1 MLLRLLLA
9 LSVAV
14 TGAGFASPSVA
25 TTSSRTDAVVRPAA
39 DAPATEPEVEIT
51 SAELVVAS
59 AADAQAATADA
70 FTADPAPAPDA
81 APDPTPSPSASP
93 GVPEPSAA
101 PGAPE
106 QPAPEGAGEAAGEGA
121 RALLTPR
128 ATEDEA
134 AEESVDPAEE
144 PVVADALT
152 EDGRVLTPSV
162 ATEGVQTLGVTWPQ
176 GADAAELA
184 PRARTL
190 SAGEWSGWS
199 ELDVADDGPDEGTAD
214 ARAERRGGTDSFW
227 IGEADAVQLSFAA
240 TGAGGPAD
248 LDLTLVGSA
257 LVEPAGAATARSS
270 AASGE
275 AVFSNAVATTPRA
288 AATVV
293 PAASTP
299 GVITRAQ
306 WGAQAPVC
314 SPDVA
319 GSLVGAVV
327 HHTAGS
333 NSYGSVAAA
342 MQQIRN
348 DQAYHIGGRG
358 WCDIGYNFVVDK
370 WGNIYEGRV
379 GSMTKAVIGVHA
391 GGFNTGTVGVAMLGT
406 YDAAPSAATQ
416 DAVGRVIGW
425 RLGVYSRDPQGWM
438 SYATGNGENSRY
450 KNQTVS
456 LPRVFGHRDVS
467 YTACPGNGGYAALGT
482 IRAVA
487 AANLGVPAMP
497 RATAQAVVRALYA
510 DLLDRGTDSTGLSTW
525 TTRLMQGTSQADL
538 VAELTRSDEYINK
551 RVRQA
556 YREVLG
562 REPEPA
568 GAANWLAAVRS
579 GIATVDDAQ
588 RRFYDS
594 QEYFNRS
601 GGTNAGY
608 VRLLYS
614 TVLGRSATAADVAVW
629 APRMGT
635 PQGRAAV
642 VDGIWFSQ
650 EAAKRRA
657 GAYYRVFLQREPDG
671 PGVQSWA
678 NVLLQR
684 GEGAVRTGIAGSQ
697 EYQKKALVR
706 YPA

>member
-1 MLLRLLLA
+1 MLFRLLLA
-9 LSVAV
+9 LSVAA
-14 TGAGFASPSVA
+14 TGATVVPPPDASGPGL
-25 TTSSRTDAVVRPAA
+25 TDAVVQHAA
-39 DAPATEPEVEIT
+39 RDAATGTDPGTEVT
-51 SAELVVAS
+51 STDLVVAS
-59 AADAQAATADA
+59 AADAQAATAEASEALDA
-70 FTADPAPAPDA
+70 PEPTPSVTPEPSPSASAAPAPDA
-81 APDPTPSPSASP
+81 TESGRAALDDLLAPR
-93 GVPEPSAA
+93 V
-101 PGAPE
+101 
-106 QPAPEGAGEAAGEGA
+106 
-121 RALLTPR
+121 
-128 ATEDEA
+128 TEDEA
-134 AEESVDPAEE
+134 AAASVDPSAA

-162 ATEGVQTLGVTWPQ
+162 ATDGVQTLGVTWPT
-176 GADAAELA
+176 GTDVTDLA
-184 PRARTL
+184 PQVRTQTD
-190 SAGEWSGWS
+190 GTWTGWS
-199 ELDVADDGPDEGTAD
+199 VLDVADDGPDEGTAD
-214 ARAERRGGTDSFW
+214 ARAEKRGGTDSFW
-227 IGEADAVQLSFAA
+227 IGDADAVQLSFAA
-240 TGAGGPAD
+240 TGDGGPAD
-248 LDLTLVGSA
+248 LDLALVGSE
-257 LVEPAGAATARSS
+257 LVEPTAPTTRSS
-270 AASGE
+270 AASDQ
-275 AVFSNAVATTPRA
+275 AVFSNAVATTSGEGATVLQA
-288 AATVV
+288 AAV
-293 PAASTP
+293 PA
-299 GVITRAQ
+299 VITRAQ
-306 WGAQAPVC
+306 WGARAPVC

-319 GSLVGAVV
+319 GSIVGAVV

-348 DQAYHIGGRG
+348 DQAYHITGRG
-358 WCDIGYNFVVDK
+358 WCDIGYNFGVAK

-379 GSMTKAVIGVHA
+379 DSMTKPVIGVHA

-450 KNQTVS
+450 QNQTVN

-487 AANLGVPAMP
+487 AANLGTPAMP

-510 DLLDRGTDSTGLSTW
+510 DLLGRGTDPTGLNTW
-525 TTRLMQGTSQADL
+525 TTRLMQGTNQADL

-551 RVRQA
+551 RVAQA

-608 VRLLYS
+608 VRLLYT

-629 APRMGT
+629 EPRMAT
-635 PQGRAAV
+635 AQGRAAV

-657 GAYYRVFLQREPDG
+657 GAYYQVFLQRAPDG
-671 PGVQSWA
+671 PGLQSWA

-697 EYQKKALVR
+697 EYQKKALAR